1 MSYVG
6 FPTQNQNKPKE
17 LGGIQMINQIIVHDH
32 KVTMGKNIDEHKK
45 FKGDIVERIFNVLK
59 NSPDIRKIDVYNLN
73 GEFCDYRAGNEERIV
88 IYGNASKKGA
98 GEELIT
104 LDEPL
109 KINGIDNDF
118 TTFLQPNGA
127 GVVITSEN
135 GIALA
140 EYFRD
145 TNELFILFNLFKKY
159 EENVLAIF
167 EYILKQWDE
176 LVWKKIAFENS
187 WIHASNKEEL
197 VKRFKKQMIK
207 QKKEQ
212 IEQDREQVKRY
223 EDAIDEY
230 KRKIKQVYDN
240 IIRLRNQIEVE
251 EKNLENADSKLIAD
265 LDLIVNHP
273 KVSDL
278 HIKDNEFIVYVPNVY
293 AYDDD
298 ENRYY
303 IGNCRIEINLNNAD
317 VRFFGDNPRKS
328 HWSSRD
334 PHPHVNGND
343 GRACLGN
350 VASTIAELASR
361 NEIYALTLVCID
373 FLESVNTEDPAG
385 RNIKNW
391 DMVDE
396 EGNIIRYGGIR
407 YGGEP
412 EESQIMCY
420 ECEEYFDEENIGY
433 AYEYVDEDGDG
444 IDGRHVCED
453 CISEYYYYDD
463 EYEVYVR
470 V

>member
-1 MSYVG
+1 
-6 FPTQNQNKPKE
+6 
-17 LGGIQMINQIIVHDH
+17 MINQVIVHDH
-32 KVTMGKNIDEHKK
+32 KVTMGKNVDEHKK
-45 FKGDIVERIFNVLK
+45 FKSDITKRIFDVLK
-59 NSPDIRKIDVYNLN
+59 NSLDMRRIDVYNLS
-73 GEFCDYRAGNEERIV
+73 GEFCDYNAGSEERII
-88 IYGNASKKGA
+88 IYGNASRKGA

-140 EYFRD
+140 EYFHD
-145 TNELFILFNLFKKY
+145 TSEMFILFNLFKEY
-159 EENVLAIF
+159 NASALNIF

-176 LVWKKIAFENS
+176 LVWKQIALENS
-187 WIHASNKEEL
+187 WVHTKNKENL
-197 VKRFKKQMIK
+197 IKRFKEKMVK

-212 IEQDREQVKRY
+212 IEQDREQIKRY
-223 EDAIDEY
+223 ENSIEEH
-230 KRKIKQVYDN
+230 KKMIKQKYDN
-240 IIRLRNQIEVE
+240 LIRLRNQIEVE
-251 EKNLENADSKLIAD
+251 EKNLNNVNEKLIAD
-265 LDLIVNHP
+265 LDLIVQHP

-278 HIKDNEFIVYVPNVY
+278 HIKDDKFIVYVPNVY
-293 AYDDD
+293 AYDDE

-303 IGNCRIEINLNNAD
+303 IGNCRIEINLENAD

-328 HWSSRD
+328 YWTSRD
-334 PHPHVNGND
+334 PHPHVNGD
-343 GRACLGN
+343 GGRACLGN

-396 EGNIIRYGGIR
+396 EGNIIRYGG
-407 YGGEP
+407 EP
-412 EESQIMCY
+412 DEGQIMCY
-420 ECEEYFDEENIGY
+420 ECEEYFDEEDTVY
-433 AYEYVDEDGDG
+433 AYEYVDEDGHE
-444 IDGRHVCED
+444 INGRHVCQD
-453 CISEYYYYDD
+453 CLGDYYHYDD

-470 V
+470 A